1 MLRLVYD
8 EDVNEDVRCIR
19 QTAGKLRILA
29 RDKRN
34 RLSEEERIELS
45 VAADMLTVFAK
56 DIDNQFETCDNIGNL
71 YKTHFGEDTQC
82 DDYMTGYNAAI
93 REVLSILKKGE

>member
-34 RLSEEERIELS
+34 RLNEEERIELS
-45 VAADMLTVFAK
+45 VAADMLIVFAK
-56 DIDNQFETCDNIGNL
+56 DIDNQAETCDNIGKL
-71 YKTHFGEDTQC
+71 YKFHITEQSAYDE
-82 DDYMTGYNAAI
+82 GYNAAI
-93 REVLSILKKGE
+93 REALSILKKGE